1 MISKSIRMS
10 VYLGKTVMYEPLVIG
25 QYNRELPI
33 VFDLYNMDSTKHNI
47 TNTEVVKVEL
57 TINETSIIKFTNIEC
72 SDNKISF
79 VINREVTINAG
90 TGTLVVTVEDSTDHS
105 RITSSNMD
113 VIIEESPINEESIE
127 PPVLGIYM
135 TDFQDAITDAV
146 NANNALLD
154 TFADAQEVA
163 NTLISTTASA
173 NAINSQLGSKIA
185 TARVLDS
192 NLTAQQITGNQLL
205 TKLASQNDEA
215 NATSTSLQAKI
226 DEGTP
231 LNTSLGEKITNATAL
246 DASLGEKIPQA
257 DELNTSLGQ
266 VVAEGTNLKPE
277 LTNVTS
283 SAKTAY
289 GQLTSKVTEAQEA
302 LEDLNTGIAGANLSN
317 YVKTTDLLN
326 IICPLLFPVGTIIYL
341 GSNINPNDIYPNTA
355 WKRITGKYIVGLD
368 ESKDG
373 LDTLNKTIGGET
385 HYHTN
390 GNLKACIGAIN
401 NDTGSLGYRA
411 TTSTGLSQYNMCLI
425 GMTARPANSYIKHIN
440 HGTAVIGQTANA
452 SNYPPSIVKYMW
464 ERIETYNNPVIKS
477 FTVDKDYPQ
486 PSGTKL
492 TFKFDGTGEGTIKY
506 KLLVQDVATN
516 TWITIRDYSTV
527 KTHIWTAGTAGMK
540 NFYVEAKDSNGKTT
554 RRGILGYEITRPLK
568 IDFVASPES
577 QQVSG
582 GKVNLTTTVKG
593 EGTFEYK
600 FLVQDIQTNSWA
612 VIKDYSSASSMVW
625 TTGTAGT
632 KNIYVDVKEINTGS
646 VIRKAIEGFEV
657 VTESGE
663 VTHTFKVDKSS
674 PQLVKTDITLTV
686 VTTGTGNFEYKFL
699 VEDISTNTWTV
710 LRDYNSAKSVIWNEL
725 TAGIKNLYV
734 DIKDLATNAVTRKS
748 IEGYE
753 ITNTGGGTTT
763 YSFTTD
769 KVSPQSEGSSIK
781 LTATVTNGS
790 GTYQYKFLSREDTT
804 GEWTVLQNYSTTNTC
819 TWYANTAGSYNLY
832 VDIKSDSS
840 GEVNRQQITGYVI
853 QTSGIQATTS
863 ISPESTVSVGNKV
876 TLRVTVSTEGTYQYK
891 FLVRDMDTDTWA
903 SIQDFSD
910 SNTKEWTASK
920 SGTKNIY
927 VDIKD
932 TVNNITVRK
941 MIAENYIVT
950 SNTAVPVISSFI
962 TDKSSPQIVGTQVTL
977 TANATGSGNLQY
989 KFVVQDSTGNENL
1002 LRDFSSSNTY
1012 TWTPDIAGNKTLY
1025 VIVKD
1030 TNENEVRTSID
1041 YIISENEEEELITAT
1056 FTTDKASP
1064 QAKGTPITLTAT
1076 VTNGSG
1082 TYQYKFLVRDMDT
1095 DTWSTIQDF
1104 SDSNTK
1110 EWTAPKAGI
1119 KNLYVDIKDLVTNTV
1134 TRKSIEGYEIT
1145 STGGGT
1151 TIHSF
1156 TTDKKSPQDKGT
1168 PITLTVDATGSGNL
1182 QYKFLVQDSDG
1193 KWHLLRDFSSSNTY
1207 IWTPNSEGTKTLYV
1221 IVKDGNGNEVR
1232 TSIDYNILSTEPTVP
1247 VISSFT
1253 TNKSS
1258 PQIVGTPI
1266 TLTAN
1271 ATGSGDLQ
1279 YKFLV
1284 QDATGNED
1292 LLRDFSSSNTYI
1304 WTPNS
1309 KGTKTLFAIVK
1320 DTNGN
1325 EVRKSMSYIISENE
1339 EETVETNY
1347 IIDDAGN
1354 PITDENDNNIIYKNS

>member
-90 TGTLVVTVEDSTDHS
+90 TGSLVVTVEDSTDHS

-192 NLTAQQITGNQLL
+192 NLTAQQTTGNQLL

-411 TTSTGLSQYNMCLI
+411 TTSAGLSQYNMCLI

-440 HGTAVIGQTANA
+440 HGTAVIGQTADA
-452 SNYPPSIVKYMW
+452 SSYPPSIVKYMW

-554 RRGILGYEITRPLK
+554 RRGILGYEITKPLK

-753 ITNTGGGTTT
+753 ITSTGDGTTT
-763 YSFTTD
+763 YSFTTN

-819 TWYANTAGSYNLY
+819 TWEANTVGSYNLY

-853 QTSGIQATTS
+853 QPSSIQATTS
-863 ISPESTVSVGNKV
+863 ISPESTVSAGNKV

-920 SGTKNIY
+920 AGTKNIY

-932 TVNNITVRK
+932 TVNNITVRRT
-941 MIAENYIVT
+941 IAENYIVT
-950 SNTAVPVISSFI
+950 SNTAS
-962 TDKSSPQIVGTQVTL
+962 
-977 TANATGSGNLQY
+977 
-989 KFVVQDSTGNENL
+989 
-1002 LRDFSSSNTY
+1002 
-1012 TWTPDIAGNKTLY
+1012 
-1025 VIVKD
+1025 
-1030 TNENEVRTSID
+1030 
-1041 YIISENEEEELITAT
+1041 
-1056 FTTDKASP
+1056 
-1064 QAKGTPITLTAT
+1064 
-1076 VTNGSG
+1076 
-1082 TYQYKFLVRDMDT
+1082 
-1095 DTWSTIQDF
+1095 
-1104 SDSNTK
+1104 
-1110 EWTAPKAGI
+1110 
-1119 KNLYVDIKDLVTNTV
+1119 
-1134 TRKSIEGYEIT
+1134 
-1145 STGGGT
+1145 
-1151 TIHSF
+1151 
-1156 TTDKKSPQDKGT
+1156 
-1168 PITLTVDATGSGNL
+1168 
-1182 QYKFLVQDSDG
+1182 
-1193 KWHLLRDFSSSNTY
+1193 
-1207 IWTPNSEGTKTLYV
+1207 
-1221 IVKDGNGNEVR
+1221 
-1232 TSIDYNILSTEPTVP
+1232 
-1247 VISSFT
+1247 
-1253 TNKSS
+1253 
-1258 PQIVGTPI
+1258 
-1266 TLTAN
+1266 
-1271 ATGSGDLQ
+1271 
-1279 YKFLV
+1279 
-1284 QDATGNED
+1284 
-1292 LLRDFSSSNTYI
+1292 
-1304 WTPNS
+1304 
-1309 KGTKTLFAIVK
+1309 
-1320 DTNGN
+1320 
-1325 EVRKSMSYIISENE
+1325 
-1339 EETVETNY
+1339 
-1347 IIDDAGN
+1347 
-1354 PITDENDNNIIYKNS
+1354 

>member
-1 MISKSIRMS
+1 MITKPIRMS

-192 NLTAQQITGNQLL
+192 NLTAQQTTGNQLL

-246 DASLGEKIPQA
+246 DTSLGEKIPQA

-266 VVAEGTNLKPE
+266 IVTEGTNLKPE

-283 SAKTAY
+283 SANTAY
-289 GQLTSKVTEAQEA
+289 GQLTNKVTEAQEA
-302 LEDLNTGIAGANLSN
+302 LEGLNTGIAGANLGN

-368 ESKDG
+368 ESKNG

-390 GNLKACIGAIN
+390 GSLKACIGAIN

-411 TTSTGLSQYNMCLI
+411 TTSAGLSGYNMCLI
-425 GMTARPANSYIKHIN
+425 GMTSRPANSYITHIN
-440 HGTAVIGQTANA
+440 HGTAVIGQTADA
-452 SNYPPSIVKYMW
+452 SSYPPSIVKYMW

-506 KLLVQDVATN
+506 KLLVQDVATD

-527 KTHIWTAGTAGMK
+527 KTHIWTAGTAGTK

-554 RRGILGYEITRPLK
+554 RRGILGYEITKPLE

-600 FLVQDIQTNSWA
+600 FLVQDIATNSWA
-612 VIKDYSSASSMVW
+612 VIKDYSPESSMVW

-674 PQLVKTDITLTV
+674 PQLVKTDITLSV

-699 VEDISTNTWTV
+699 VKDISTNTWTV

-753 ITNTGGGTTT
+753 ITSTGGGTTT

-804 GEWTVLQNYSTTNTC
+804 GEWTILQDYSTTNTY
-819 TWYANTAGSYNLY
+819 TWNANTAGSYNLY
-832 VDIKSDSS
+832 VDIKSVSS

-853 QTSGIQATTS
+853 QPSSIQATTS
-863 ISPESTVSVGNKV
+863 ISPESTVSAGNKV
-876 TLRVTVSTEGTYQYK
+876 TLKVTVSTEGTYQYK

-903 SIQDFSD
+903 SIQDFSP
-910 SNTKEWTASK
+910 SNTKEWTARK
-920 SGTKNIY
+920 AGTKNIY

-950 SNTAVPVISSFI
+950 SSTAS
-962 TDKSSPQIVGTQVTL
+962 
-977 TANATGSGNLQY
+977 
-989 KFVVQDSTGNENL
+989 
-1002 LRDFSSSNTY
+1002 
-1012 TWTPDIAGNKTLY
+1012 
-1025 VIVKD
+1025 
-1030 TNENEVRTSID
+1030 
-1041 YIISENEEEELITAT
+1041 
-1056 FTTDKASP
+1056 
-1064 QAKGTPITLTAT
+1064 
-1076 VTNGSG
+1076 
-1082 TYQYKFLVRDMDT
+1082 
-1095 DTWSTIQDF
+1095 
-1104 SDSNTK
+1104 
-1110 EWTAPKAGI
+1110 
-1119 KNLYVDIKDLVTNTV
+1119 
-1134 TRKSIEGYEIT
+1134 
-1145 STGGGT
+1145 
-1151 TIHSF
+1151 
-1156 TTDKKSPQDKGT
+1156 
-1168 PITLTVDATGSGNL
+1168 
-1182 QYKFLVQDSDG
+1182 
-1193 KWHLLRDFSSSNTY
+1193 
-1207 IWTPNSEGTKTLYV
+1207 
-1221 IVKDGNGNEVR
+1221 
-1232 TSIDYNILSTEPTVP
+1232 
-1247 VISSFT
+1247 
-1253 TNKSS
+1253 
-1258 PQIVGTPI
+1258 
-1266 TLTAN
+1266 
-1271 ATGSGDLQ
+1271 
-1279 YKFLV
+1279 
-1284 QDATGNED
+1284 
-1292 LLRDFSSSNTYI
+1292 
-1304 WTPNS
+1304 
-1309 KGTKTLFAIVK
+1309 
-1320 DTNGN
+1320 
-1325 EVRKSMSYIISENE
+1325 
-1339 EETVETNY
+1339 
-1347 IIDDAGN
+1347 
-1354 PITDENDNNIIYKNS
+1354 